1 MQIKFK
7 SLFQVTEHNFSSLQ
21 HNILHSFCCV
31 FVLWNLFCNNQLFI
45 CDVIVIIRKSSTG
58 NELWVFIV
66 WGWLSIC
73 DVIIFNICHKLYINC
88 LWALSSKKKG
98 ECGKFKLPQR
108 TLILNMRGLLEEIP
122 FMTNCGIT
130 LERGNNETWGRLML
144 LFWNLMLKFT
154 CLDIC
159 LDWDEVSKILL
170 YFWCEPIFDLF
181 LNIYRRF
188 LCRLLYKP

>member
-1 MQIKFK
+1 MFSCIYFITLLQIFHIIFTFCVWWNKFLLNLKNK
-7 SLFQVTEHNFSSLQ
+7 SQKSKLIFKNSGNKNLFKIGQKRSLQ

-88 LWALSSKKKG
+88 LWALSSKKKVSVG
-98 ECGKFKLPQR
+98 N
-108 TLILNMRGLLEEIP
+108 LN
-122 FMTNCGIT
+122 
-130 LERGNNETWGRLML
+130 
-144 LFWNLMLKFT
+144 
-154 CLDIC
+154 
-159 LDWDEVSKILL
+159 S
-170 YFWCEPIFDLF
+170 
-181 LNIYRRF
+181 LNAH
-188 LCRLLYKP
+188 